1 MSQTVVNKL
10 DSGDLFP
17 EMKLQTADG
26 AALTLPE
33 RGAGTWSVLL
43 VYRGRW

>member
-1 MSQTVVNKL
+1 MAQTQERKL

-17 EMKLQTADG
+17 KMELKLTDG
-26 AALTLPE
+26 TTLVLPE
-33 RGAGTWSVLL
+33 MTQGSWSVLL

>member
-1 MSQTVVNKL
+1 MAQTQQRKL

-17 EMKLQTADG
+17 KMELKLTDG
-26 AALTLPE
+26 TPLVLPE
-33 RGAGTWSVLL
+33 MTKESWSVLL

>member
-1 MSQTVVNKL
+1 MAQTLERKL

-17 EMKLQTADG
+17 KMELKLTDG
-26 AALTLPE
+26 IALVLPE
-33 RGAGTWSVLL
+33 MTKENWYVLL